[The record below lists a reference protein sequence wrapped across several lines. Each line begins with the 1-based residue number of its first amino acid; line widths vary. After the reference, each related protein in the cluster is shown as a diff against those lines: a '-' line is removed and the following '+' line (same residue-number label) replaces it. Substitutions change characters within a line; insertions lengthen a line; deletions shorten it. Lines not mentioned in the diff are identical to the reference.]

1 MVSLLYSKYVRE
13 YMKMCFTVP
22 PNIDLLAE
30 YFVPEND
37 DITINCS
44 ATGSPPPSLQWTRNG
59 TRLSDERFTIINI
72 PCSSD
77 CLVDAR
83 VTSSLMITNASM
95 SDIDMYTC
103 TAMNILGKVD
113 ASLQLMVQCK
123 CTYTTSLLY
132 NIFNLKVSV
141 LAIHQIIMSL
151 ACT

>member
-1 MVSLLYSKYVRE
+1 
-13 YMKMCFTVP
+13 MCFTVLP
-22 PNIDLLAE
+22 KINLLTE

-44 ATGSPPPSLQWTRNG
+44 ATGYPSSSIQWTRNG
-59 TRLSDERFTIINI
+59 MDLNDERFTITNI

-103 TAMNILGKVD
+103 TAMNILGKVN
-113 ASLQLMVQCK
+113 ANLQLTVQCK
-123 CTYTTSLLY
+123 FSCTQTFLIQY
-132 NIFNLKVSV
+132 
-141 LAIHQIIMSL
+141 
-151 ACT
+151 